1 MVVESTIETNRRWG
15 SYPRGATEVRILMA
29 SSSRGRERP
38 EWYYGQHP
46 PACTCVDCDQQRR
59 NRQGP
64 SQPEKQGC
72 GGWGCWVA
80 VLALIALGV
89 AGAAI
94 WLYAFDGINSVDLPW
109 VAPAG
114 GEPPVSDAELDAVV
128 AAPTLTGASPRPT
141 PTQTTATGKW
151 TIPFIELGSIN
162 KANRYEHQNAVNWT
176 TETVTGTSM

>member
-1 MVVESTIETNRRWG
+1 
-15 SYPRGATEVRILMA
+15 MA